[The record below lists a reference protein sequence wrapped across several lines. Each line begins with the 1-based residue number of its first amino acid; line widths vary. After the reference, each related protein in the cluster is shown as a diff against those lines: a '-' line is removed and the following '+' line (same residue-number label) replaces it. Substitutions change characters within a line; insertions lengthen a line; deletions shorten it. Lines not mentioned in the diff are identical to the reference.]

1 MKGMTMEWQNPSP
14 VARYCTGCG
23 CPMIAGRQ
31 VTTAATAA
39 EMDDTNT
46 WAMCPVCGATLIDI
60 DGFPNILGAHPDL
73 PHLEHNRK
81 E

>member
-1 MKGMTMEWQNPSP
+1 MTTMTPWQNPGP

-23 CPMIAGRQ
+23 CPMICGRQ
-31 VTTAATAA
+31 VTAATTAA

-60 DGFPNILGAHPDL
+60 LAQAEQERTEG
-73 PHLEHNRK
+73 
-81 E
+81 